1 MNWTVK
7 FNWPT
12 SGLKYYTHQTF
23 KEAVTFARL
32 FGKKLMV
39 NLNEQLIIIE

>member
-12 SGLKYYTHQTF
+12 AGLKYYTHQTF
-23 KEAVTFARL
+23 SEAMGFARL
-32 FGKKLMV
+32 FGKKVMV
-39 NLNEQLIIIE
+39 NLNEQTITIE